1 MKRRQTERAHGMV
14 TSINKAKLYETDII
28 TRFILPAFKEL
39 VTLGDQHKAR
49 LKEFQ
54 ATQLYL
60 TEVIIEQVA

>member
-1 MKRRQTERAHGMV
+1 MV

-28 TRFILPAFKEL
+28 TKFILPAFKEL

>member
-1 MKRRQTERAHGMV
+1 MV

-28 TRFILPAFKEL
+28 TKFILPAF
-39 VTLGDQHKAR
+39 
-49 LKEFQ
+49 KEFQ